1 MIFYEVN
8 DYWEINVVFYL
19 FTGQDLRQVKR
30 SAEYVYYHETTKHV
44 SNEISLRVS
53 SKFKYWHNEE
63 TLAALVI
70 DYMKSFLRYWYESI
84 P

>member
-1 MIFYEVN
+1 MLIFYEVKG
-8 DYWEINVVFYL
+8 YWEINVVSYL

-44 SNEISLRVS
+44 SNELSLRVS
-53 SKFKYWHNEE
+53 SKFKYWHNKE

-70 DYMKSFLRYWYESI
+70 D
-84 P
+84 